1 VISASTRLFAILGD
15 PVAHSLSPVM
25 HNAAFRVLG
34 LDAVYV
40 ALRCDS
46 ADVGATMRVLARAG
60 GGGNVTVP
68 HKIAAAAVLSS
79 AGERVARLGAANTFW
94 ADGDGVRGD
103 NTDVEGIL
111 DALRPLNVPPG
122 PWLVV
127 GTGGSARA
135 VAAAAVECGAAL
147 AVRSRDAERASVF
160 GAWAAALGAPPAAVE
175 DCVVCINATPLGLG
189 ASDPLPLER
198 GAAPRAQVA
207 LDLVYHRTE
216 TAWVRALRADGLRA
230 ADGRAMLVAQGAAA
244 FRCWF
249 PRLRPAVDAMRSA
262 VDAQLR

>member
-1 VISASTRLFAILGD
+1 VISASTRLFAVLGD

-40 ALRCDS
+40 ALRCGPD
-46 ADVGATMRVLARAG
+46 DVGPSMHALARAG

-68 HKIAAAAVLSS
+68 YKAAAAAALSS
-79 AGERVARLGAANTFW
+79 ATERVARLGASNTFW
-94 ADGDGVRGD
+94 ADGDGVQGD

-111 DALRPLNVPPG
+111 EALRPLNVPAG

-135 VAAAAVECGAAL
+135 VAAAAAECGAAL
-147 AVRSRDAERASVF
+147 AVRSRDVERGRAF
-160 GAWAAALGAPPAAVE
+160 GAWAAALGAPPAAAE

-189 ASDPLPLER
+189 AGDPLPLRR
-198 GAAPRAQVA
+198 GDVPRARVA
-207 LDLVYHRTE
+207 LDLVYRRGE

-249 PRLRPAVDAMRSA
+249 PRPRPALDAMRTA